1 MKKIYAL
8 CLLLLAV
15 GCKKDDSESL
25 PLNAEK
31 DILSFVFTLE
41 DKPYTALIKGTDI
54 TVSLPEDTP
63 VEALSPTITISKG
76 ATLSPNTGVAQDFTK
91 PVSYTVTAQDKT
103 TKTYKVVV
111 TVEKTEQPQVPIAIE
126 PIPQGF
132 AKDKQGGEV
141 VSFNTNTLPVK
152 KEQIKV
158 QLVNRK
164 DFSISYELKVQK
176 IDKKER
182 RVDVVLPASY
192 KNGEYSLKATFDKE
206 KASSDFFVLENGIPV
221 LKVLDINY
229 FEGPVT
235 VLATTHLQK
244 FNTVIYAKEEDLA
257 KYTYYLRKNG
267 QDYPLAVTY
276 TGSYNVHFLMF
287 DTPSTPLIGG
297 KDFDFVIKG
306 KGKEYVLPFINS
318 QKEPIEIEVAHAP
331 LIHSLSQT
339 SLRTGD
345 TLTLTGEYFTYTS
358 VGRTNGDYRYCSLLL
373 FKDGELKATIDTF
386 DHRDTTAT
394 FTIDDSVPAGTY
406 KVVFSSQIRLLSE
419 SFAQEIT
426 IH

>member
-103 TKTYKVVV
+103 TKIYKVVV

-182 RVDVVLPASY
+182 RVDVV
-192 KNGEYSLKATFDKE
+192 
-206 KASSDFFVLENGIPV
+206 
-221 LKVLDINY
+221 
-229 FEGPVT
+229 
-235 VLATTHLQK
+235 
-244 FNTVIYAKEEDLA
+244 
-257 KYTYYLRKNG
+257 
-267 QDYPLAVTY
+267 
-276 TGSYNVHFLMF
+276 
-287 DTPSTPLIGG
+287 
-297 KDFDFVIKG
+297 
-306 KGKEYVLPFINS
+306 
-318 QKEPIEIEVAHAP
+318 
-331 LIHSLSQT
+331 
-339 SLRTGD
+339 
-345 TLTLTGEYFTYTS
+345 
-358 VGRTNGDYRYCSLLL
+358 
-373 FKDGELKATIDTF
+373 
-386 DHRDTTAT
+386 
-394 FTIDDSVPAGTY
+394 
-406 KVVFSSQIRLLSE
+406 
-419 SFAQEIT
+419 
-426 IH
+426 

>member
-8 CLLLLAV
+8 CLLLLTI

-141 VSFNTNTLPVK
+141 VSC
-152 KEQIKV
+152 
-158 QLVNRK
+158 
-164 DFSISYELKVQK
+164 
-176 IDKKER
+176 
-182 RVDVVLPASY
+182 
-192 KNGEYSLKATFDKE
+192 E
-206 KASSDFFVLENGIPV
+206 KGANQGTIGQPKRFF
-221 LKVLDINY
+221 
-229 FEGPVT
+229 
-235 VLATTHLQK
+235 
-244 FNTVIYAKEEDLA
+244 
-257 KYTYYLRKNG
+257 YL
-267 QDYPLAVTY
+267 L
-276 TGSYNVHFLMF
+276 
-287 DTPSTPLIGG
+287 
-297 KDFDFVIKG
+297 
-306 KGKEYVLPFINS
+306 
-318 QKEPIEIEVAHAP
+318 
-331 LIHSLSQT
+331 
-339 SLRTGD
+339 
-345 TLTLTGEYFTYTS
+345 
-358 VGRTNGDYRYCSLLL
+358 
-373 FKDGELKATIDTF
+373 
-386 DHRDTTAT
+386 
-394 FTIDDSVPAGTY
+394 
-406 KVVFSSQIRLLSE
+406 
-419 SFAQEIT
+419 
-426 IH
+426 